1 MDSDIKDEELEEGM
15 DDISGIFL
23 FFFMYLINGIF
34 F

>member
-23 FFFMYLINGIF
+23 FFFMYLCI
-34 F
+34 